1 MELFV
6 FFKSKNSKDDPL
18 FDVEF
23 FRYNTLSKKVVQA
36 IKKGIQ
42 KYIEKCDEADTI
54 LYNPLSLERGNGQL
68 ERITIKDS
76 EIDSDIF
83 KAYRNIIVKSQLKDT
98 DVTMA
103 EKKYR
108 LRSLKKYSDATCP
121 VFYYAIKEG
130 ENVFFKK
137 TSESHLLLK
146 NEYKIFIRKD
156 TANEVDIN
164 DLMVIDTR
172 FDFHINTND
181 IFIKNGTSF
190 ESILEYENV
199 FKVHKNKIIDKI
211 EEAKIID
218 DFDAFKVACSKA
230 NYFRAFKVVS
240 DSTDFKKA
248 FSNKA
253 FLKKLETDTKGKIK
267 WNPKTK
273 KIKLEDVHI
282 KTVLHMFSGLIG
294 VDIYNKIVIFN
305 EKHAIPA

>member
-1 MELFV
+1 MELFI
-6 FFKSKNSKDDPL
+6 FFKSKNLKNDPL
-18 FDVEF
+18 FDIEF
-23 FRYNTLSKKVVQA
+23 FRYNTLSKEVVEE
-36 IKKGIQ
+36 ITKGIDN
-42 KYIEKCDEADTI
+42 YTEKCDENNTKP
-54 LYNPLSLERGNGQL
+54 YNPLSLERGNGKL
-68 ERITIKDS
+68 EKITIKDG

-83 KAYRNIIVKSQLKDT
+83 KAYRNIIVKSQLKDI

-108 LRSLKKYSDATCP
+108 LKSLKKYNDATCP

-146 NEYKIFIRKD
+146 NENKIFIRKD
-156 TANEVDIN
+156 NAKEVDID

-172 FDFHINTND
+172 FDFHINNND

-199 FKVHKNKIIDKI
+199 FKVHKNKIISKI

-240 DSTDFKKA
+240 ESTDFKKA
-248 FSNKA
+248 FSNGA

-267 WNPKTK
+267 WNRRTK
-273 KIKLEDVHI
+273 KIELEDVHI
-282 KTVLHMFSGLIG
+282 QTVLHMFSGLIG
-294 VDIYNKIVIFN
+294 VDIYNEIVIFN